1 MNNFLKKKKK
11 KLERGCRVEIYRVN
25 LSLNSNGKSFK
36 SFKLELG
43 IMKD

>member
-1 MNNFLKKKKK
+1 MNNFLKKKKR
-11 KLERGCRVEIYRVN
+11 LERGCRVEIYRVN